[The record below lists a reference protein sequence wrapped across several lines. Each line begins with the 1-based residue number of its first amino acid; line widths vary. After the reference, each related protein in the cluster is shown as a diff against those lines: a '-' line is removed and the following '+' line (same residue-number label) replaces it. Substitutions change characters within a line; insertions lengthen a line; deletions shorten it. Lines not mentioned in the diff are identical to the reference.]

1 MVGVSLHVLC
11 ESVYRVEYL
20 FGVARIVSIFARR
33 SSHHRS
39 GLRLSGIMVL
49 VGVLITTSASHVSL
63 GKVILL

>member
-33 SSHHRS
+33 SHHRS